1 MTEKSNIKNPGYNAK
16 NNNDILFEVRRK
28 ILHILCGLFIVLSM
42 QFGIA
47 TPFTIFEVL
56 VLLAFLSLI
65 SRKIRI
71 PVWSFFIEHFERE
84 EWKESF
90 PGRGLVYFFVGS
102 TLAIYLFPFEVAMAS
117 ILVLTL
123 GDSVSCIVGSLYKK
137 ILNKNNHNKLI
148 VGGISGFFAALIG
161 ASLYLKLPEA
171 IVASFAGLIAGF
183 LEMDLN
189 KAPLDDNLAIPL
201 AAGVAVLI
209 LRKFVVL

>member
-1 MTEKSNIKNPGYNAK
+1 MTDKSNINHLDYNAK
-16 NNNDILFEVRRK
+16 NNNGILFEVRRK
-28 ILHILCGLFIVLSM
+28 ILHIICGLLIVLSL

-65 SRKIRI
+65 SRKIKI

-102 TLAIYLFPFEVAMAS
+102 TLAIYLFPFDVAMAS

-171 IVASFAGLIAGF
+171 VVASFAGLIAGF

-201 AAGVAVLI
+201 AAGVAVII